1 MAVLISGGAGFLGL
15 HLTRRLANQGI
26 RVIIYD
32 HSYDTAPPIFLDDT
46 RIKCITGDI
55 RDLSHLEETLQTY
68 NVEVVVHLAT
78 LLTAVCEEDLLM
90 AAKVNCEGTAAVF
103 DASAR
108 CGVRRVVFGSS
119 VAVFNDNPALPTG
132 DDRPYGPSSVY
143 GATKVFCEQLAHA
156 FRRSHKG
163 LGLLGL
169 RFGWVYGFGR
179 VRGWTEVQNV
189 IEGFALEREI
199 VPYPDYRQPSDW
211 TYIDD
216 AVGAI
221 LRCLDGPL
229 PERIAINFSGEY
241 RRIDEAIAHLKR
253 CFPEVQVKPYAA
265 SLPPVG
271 WNFRSDSM
279 IRELGYSF
287 QIGLEEGL
295 ERTVAAIRQAHDL
308 PPLFDH

>member
-1 MAVLISGGAGFLGL
+1 
-15 HLTRRLANQGI
+15 
-26 RVIIYD
+26 
-32 HSYDTAPPIFLDDT
+32 
-46 RIKCITGDI
+46 
-55 RDLSHLEETLQTY
+55 
-68 NVEVVVHLAT
+68 
-78 LLTAVCEEDLLM
+78 
-90 AAKVNCEGTAAVF
+90 
-103 DASAR
+103 
-108 CGVRRVVFGSS
+108 
-119 VAVFNDNPALPTG
+119 
-132 DDRPYGPSSVY
+132 
-143 GATKVFCEQLAHA
+143 
-156 FRRSHKG
+156 
-163 LGLLGL
+163 LLGL